1 MMPITY
7 PIIVETFDDEDGHY
21 YVATSPNIPGM
32 VTQGLTMAE
41 LKIQAKDAIMTVLD
55 GLDHDP
61 QPQDPSN
68 WSLTQQEQVLWIT
81 VDMAEWHD

>member
-41 LKIQAKDAIMTVLD
+41 LKIQSKDAIMTVLD
-55 GLDHDP
+55 GLAHAP